1 VHDPDGVMIELN
13 FWNEA
18 DVAELKNFDPM
29 TNRNGARKQKGLA
42 TAK

>member
-1 VHDPDGVMIELN
+1 
-13 FWNEA
+13 
-18 DVAELKNFDPM
+18 VAELKNFDPM